1 MFLEIDIR
9 DVKKN
14 MIKAISDEWMLIA
27 AGNEQAANMM
37 TASWGMVGEL
47 WFRDVAA
54 CFIRPQRYTLEF
66 VENNDTF
73 SLCFFGTEQKQAL
86 SFCGSKSGRDY
97 DKIKQSGLTPV
108 YSDGTVY
115 FEEAKLV
122 LICKKIAVSE
132 ITPAQIL
139 DKTVLE
145 RCYPEKDYHKI
156 FIGEIVKVLENK
168 F

>member
-14 MIKAISDEWMLIA
+14 LTKAISDEWMLIS
-27 AGNEQAANMM
+27 AGDEHKSNMM
-37 TASWGMVGEL
+37 TASWGLTGEL
-47 WFRDVAA
+47 WFRDVAV

-66 VENNDTF
+66 VEKNDTF
-73 SLCFFGTEQKQAL
+73 ALSFFGTGEKQAL
-86 SFCGSKSGRDY
+86 SLCGSKSGREV
-97 DKIKQSGLTPV
+97 DKIKETGLTPV

-115 FEEAKLV
+115 YNEAKLA

-132 ITPAQIL
+132 VTPESIL
-139 DKTVLE
+139 DKTVLD

-156 FIGEIVKVLENK
+156 FIGEIVKVLEQR
-168 F
+168 

>member
-14 MIKAISDEWMLIA
+14 LTKAISDEWMLIS
-27 AGNEQAANMM
+27 AGDAHKSNMM
-37 TASWGMVGEL
+37 TASWGLTGEL
-47 WFRDVAA
+47 WFRDVAV

-66 VENNDTF
+66 VEQNDTF
-73 SLCFFGTEQKQAL
+73 ALSFFGTGEKQAL
-86 SFCGSKSGRDY
+86 SLCGSKSGREV
-97 DKIKQSGLTPV
+97 DKIKETGLTPV

-115 FEEAKLV
+115 YEQAKLV

-132 ITPAQIL
+132 VTPQNIL

-145 RCYPEKDYHKI
+145 RCYPEKDYHKV
-156 FIGEIVKVLENK
+156 FVGEIVKVLEQR
-168 F
+168 

>member
-14 MIKAISDEWMLIA
+14 LTKAISDEWMLIS
-27 AGNEQAANMM
+27 AGDAHKSNMM
-37 TASWGMVGEL
+37 TASWGLTGEL
-47 WFRDVAA
+47 WFRDVAV

-66 VENNDTF
+66 VEKNDTF
-73 SLCFFGTEQKQAL
+73 ALSFFGTGEKQAL
-86 SFCGSKSGRDY
+86 SLCGSKSGREV
-97 DKIKQSGLTPV
+97 DKIKETGLTPV

-115 FEEAKLV
+115 YEQAKLV

-132 ITPAQIL
+132 VTPQNIL

-145 RCYPEKDYHKI
+145 RCYPEKDYHKV
-156 FIGEIVKVLENK
+156 FVGEIVKVLEQR
-168 F
+168 

>member
-14 MIKAISDEWMLIA
+14 LTKAISDEWMLIS
-27 AGNEQAANMM
+27 AGDEHQSNMM
-37 TASWGMVGEL
+37 TASWGLTGEL
-47 WFRDVAA
+47 WFRDVAV

-66 VENNDTF
+66 VEKNDTF
-73 SLCFFGTEQKQAL
+73 ALSFFGTGEKQAL
-86 SFCGSKSGRDY
+86 SLCGSKSGREV
-97 DKIKQSGLTPV
+97 DKIKETGLTPV

-115 FEEAKLV
+115 YEQAKLV

-132 ITPAQIL
+132 VTPQNIL

-145 RCYPEKDYHKI
+145 RCYPEKDYHKV
-156 FIGEIVKVLENK
+156 FVGEIVKVLEQR
-168 F
+168 

>member
-14 MIKAISDEWMLIA
+14 LTKAISDEWMLIS
-27 AGNEQAANMM
+27 AGDAHKSNMM
-37 TASWGMVGEL
+37 TASWGLTGEL
-47 WFRDVAA
+47 WFRDVAV

-66 VENNDTF
+66 VEQNDTF
-73 SLCFFGTEQKQAL
+73 ALSFFGTGEKQAL
-86 SFCGSKSGRDY
+86 SLCGSKSGREV
-97 DKIKQSGLTPV
+97 DKIKETGLTPV

-115 FEEAKLV
+115 YEQAKLV

-132 ITPAQIL
+132 VTPQNIL

-156 FIGEIVKVLENK
+156 FIGEIVKVLEQR
-168 F
+168 

>member
-14 MIKAISDEWMLIA
+14 LTKAISDEWMLIS
-27 AGNEQAANMM
+27 AGDEHKSNMM
-37 TASWGMVGEL
+37 TASWGLTGEL
-47 WFRDVAA
+47 WFRDVAV

-66 VENNDTF
+66 VEKNDTF
-73 SLCFFGTEQKQAL
+73 ALSFFGTGEKQAL
-86 SFCGSKSGRDY
+86 SLCGSKSGREV
-97 DKIKQSGLTPV
+97 DKIKETGLTPV

-115 FEEAKLV
+115 YEQAKLV

-132 ITPAQIL
+132 VTPQNIL

-145 RCYPEKDYHKI
+145 RCYPEKDYHKV
-156 FIGEIVKVLENK
+156 FVGEIVKVLEQR
-168 F
+168 

>member
-14 MIKAISDEWMLIA
+14 LTKAISDEWMLIS
-27 AGNEQAANMM
+27 AGDAHKSNMM
-37 TASWGMVGEL
+37 TASWGLTGEL
-47 WFRDVAA
+47 WFRDVAV

-66 VENNDTF
+66 VEKNDTF
-73 SLCFFGTEQKQAL
+73 ALSFFGTGEKQAL
-86 SFCGSKSGRDY
+86 SLCGSKSGREV
-97 DKIKQSGLTPV
+97 DKIKETGLTPV

-115 FEEAKLV
+115 YEQAKLV

-132 ITPAQIL
+132 VTPQNIL

-145 RCYPEKDYHKI
+145 RCYPEKDYHKV
-156 FIGEIVKVLENK
+156 FVGEIVKVLEK
-168 F
+168 R

>member
-14 MIKAISDEWMLIA
+14 LTKAISDEWMLIS
-27 AGNEQAANMM
+27 AGDAHKSNMM
-37 TASWGMVGEL
+37 TASWGLTCEL
-47 WFRDVAA
+47 WFRDVAV

-66 VENNDTF
+66 VEQNDTF
-73 SLCFFGTEQKQAL
+73 ALSFFGTGEKQAL
-86 SFCGSKSGRDY
+86 SLCGSKSGREV
-97 DKIKQSGLTPV
+97 DKIKETGLTPV

-115 FEEAKLV
+115 YEQAKLV

-132 ITPAQIL
+132 VTPQNIL

-145 RCYPEKDYHKI
+145 RCYPEKDYHKV
-156 FIGEIVKVLENK
+156 FVGEIVKVLEK
-168 F
+168 R

>member
-14 MIKAISDEWMLIA
+14 LTKAISDEWMLIS
-27 AGNEQAANMM
+27 AGDEHKSNMM
-37 TASWGMVGEL
+37 TASWGLTGEL
-47 WFRDVAA
+47 WFRDVAV

-66 VENNDTF
+66 VEKNDTF
-73 SLCFFGTEQKQAL
+73 ALSFFGTGEKQAL
-86 SFCGSKSGRDY
+86 SLCGSKSGREVN
-97 DKIKQSGLTPV
+97 KIKETGLTPV

-115 FEEAKLV
+115 YEQAKLV

-132 ITPAQIL
+132 VTPQNIL

-145 RCYPEKDYHKI
+145 RCYPEKDYHKV
-156 FIGEIVKVLENK
+156 FVGEIVKVLEK
-168 F
+168 R

>member
-14 MIKAISDEWMLIA
+14 LTKAISDEWMLIS
-27 AGNEQAANMM
+27 AGDEHKSNMM
-37 TASWGMVGEL
+37 TASWGLTGEL
-47 WFRDVAA
+47 WFRDVAV

-66 VENNDTF
+66 VEKNDTF
-73 SLCFFGTEQKQAL
+73 ALSFFGTGEKQAL
-86 SFCGSKSGRDY
+86 SLCGSKSGREI
-97 DKIKQSGLTPV
+97 DKSKETGLTPV

-115 FEEAKLV
+115 YNEAKLV

-132 ITPAQIL
+132 VTPESIL
-139 DKTVLE
+139 DKTVLD

-156 FIGEIVKVLENK
+156 FIGEIVKVLEQR
-168 F
+168 